1 MLDWLC
7 QVDQT
12 VAGWGAGGGTVHTL
26 QQLAAKTWR
35 PQDCDQ
41 LDRWSDQLAVWA
53 TEAAQLLGDAVV
65 AVPLRGV
72 ACPVCGDRHA
82 FRRRDGETVRS
93 PALTVSEVGAACG
106 SCNASWDTDQ
116 LPWLARLLSGE
127 SIPA

>member
-26 QQLAAKTWR
+26 QSLATKTWR

-41 LDRWSDQLAVWA
+41 LERWTDQLTAWAV
-53 TEAAQLLGDAVV
+53 EAAQLLGEAVV

-72 ACPVCGDRHA
+72 ACPVCGDKHYFRH
-82 FRRRDGETVRS
+82 RDGEIVRS
-93 PALTVSEVGAACG
+93 PALLVSESGAECLKCA
-106 SCNASWDTDQ
+106 AVWTTEQ
-116 LPWLARLLSGE
+116 LPFLATLLGCE
-127 SIPA
+127 PLPA